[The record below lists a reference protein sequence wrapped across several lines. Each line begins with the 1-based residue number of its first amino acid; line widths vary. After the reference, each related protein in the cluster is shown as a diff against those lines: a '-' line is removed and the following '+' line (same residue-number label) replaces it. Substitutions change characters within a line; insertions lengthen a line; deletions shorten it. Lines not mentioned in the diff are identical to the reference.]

1 MAGRP
6 APDGEGSG
14 EAMRH
19 REPLFSIHHGAD
31 GEFALYLEEQDA
43 NLDMLEDVLEQVNV
57 IDLAGLK
64 EFGSVEALK
73 EDSGAYRLDAVRAGM
88 PQVVSRIAK
97 LTEAEA
103 LTLAEQLIMSVKVSR
118 ALDKKTKL
126 ELVK

>member
-1 MAGRP
+1 MVGRP
-6 APDGEGSG
+6 APDGEGPG

-19 REPLFSIHHGAD
+19 REPLFSVHAGID
-31 GEFALYLEEQDA
+31 GEFSIYLEEQDA

-57 IDLAGLK
+57 VDLAGLK
-64 EFGSVEALK
+64 EFASVERMK
-73 EDSGAYRLDAVRAGM
+73 EENAAYRLEAVRLGM

-103 LTLAEQLIMSVKVSR
+103 LTLAEQLIMSVKTTR
-118 ALDKKTKL
+118 ALTKKTKL

>member
-6 APDGEGSG
+6 APDGEGPG

-64 EFGSVEALK
+64 EFGSVESLK
-73 EDSGAYRLDAVRAGM
+73 EENGAIRLDAVRAGM
-88 PQVVSRIAK
+88 PSVVARIAK
-97 LTEAEA
+97 MTEAEA
-103 LTLAEQLIMSVKVSR
+103 LTLAEQLIMAVKVSR